1 MEAADGS
8 MTVMDGVDTVDM
20 MDSGS
25 PAAHGGGTEET
36 ANSSLEDKTAEDEDT
51 TGGRVHNMRDVEL
64 GSADT
69 VSAEGDSADLTP
81 SMEISD
87 VEESMDTK
95 EDSSAGESDSD
106 CASESTC
113 LEAMTSSGQEHY
125 LRLGDTPRRRSALR
139 LSRIIARKQLLRKL
153 SQGRNWDVIVDCQN
167 VSFVGCKN

>member
-1 MEAADGS
+1 MEAVDS
-8 MTVMDGVDTVDM
+8 STTVMDGVDTVDM
-20 MDSGS
+20 VDSGS

-36 ANSSLEDKTAEDEDT
+36 ANSSLEDKIAEDEDT

-69 VSAEGDSADLTP
+69 VSAEGGTDSADFTT
-81 SMEISD
+81 SMEIDDS
-87 VEESMDTK
+87 EERMDTK

-153 SQGRNWDVIVDCQN
+153 SQGRN
-167 VSFVGCKN
+167 

>member
-1 MEAADGS
+1 MEAVDS
-8 MTVMDGVDTVDM
+8 STTVMDEVDTVDM
-20 MDSGS
+20 VDSES

-36 ANSSLEDKTAEDEDT
+36 ANSSLEDKIAEDEDT

-69 VSAEGDSADLTP
+69 VSAEGGTDSADFTT
-81 SMEISD
+81 SMEIDDS
-87 VEESMDTK
+87 EERMDTK
-95 EDSSAGESDSD
+95 EDNSAGESDSD

-153 SQGRNWDVIVDCQN
+153 SQGRN
-167 VSFVGCKN
+167 